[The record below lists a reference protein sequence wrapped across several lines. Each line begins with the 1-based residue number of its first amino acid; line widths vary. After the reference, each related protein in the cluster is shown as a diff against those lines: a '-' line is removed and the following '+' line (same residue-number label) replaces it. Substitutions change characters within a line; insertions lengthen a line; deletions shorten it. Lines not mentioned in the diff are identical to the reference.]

1 MGWVEFPTNFGLAD
15 AELQD
20 QINHIY
26 LLFISYLS
34 LIQGTRPMSYD
45 RVIQSKSRKLV
56 NELDNNMRLI
66 FKLSPSDV
74 FPTQSFKD
82 LHDLM
87 L

>member
-1 MGWVEFPTNFGLAD
+1 
-15 AELQD
+15 
-20 QINHIY
+20 
-26 LLFISYLS
+26 
-34 LIQGTRPMSYD
+34 MSYD

-66 FKLSPSDV
+66 FKLSPV

-87 L
+87 LRSLCESPLQHLNRLTLFNSPIATSVANIQIYLTLV

>member
-1 MGWVEFPTNFGLAD
+1 
-15 AELQD
+15 
-20 QINHIY
+20 
-26 LLFISYLS
+26 
-34 LIQGTRPMSYD
+34 MSYD

>member
-1 MGWVEFPTNFGLAD
+1 MEFPTNFGLAD